1 MSGARVLVIDD
12 DPAILRVVKRSLEA
26 QGYDVRGAEDGRN
39 GLKETE
45 RFIPEVILLDLV
57 LPDTD
62 GIDFCTRIRPKSQAH
77 VIVLSA
83 VGDDRKKIE
92 ALEAGA
98 DDYVVKPFSMGELE
112 ARIRVGLRRR
122 ANLAA
127 STVLHANGVALDVA
141 SHRVTVGGQPVHLTP
156 KEFELL
162 RLLLENQGRVVTQ
175 HFLLGR
181 VWGPEYVD
189 DTHVLRTFVHQ
200 LRSKLNVLDPA
211 AAAMIVTD
219 PGVGYRVTADS

>member
-1 MSGARVLVIDD
+1 MAGARVLVVDD
-12 DPAILRVVKRSLEA
+12 DPAILRVVRRSLEA
-26 QGYDVRGAEDGRN
+26 QGYDVRGAADGHN
-39 GLKETE
+39 GLGEVE
-45 RFIPEVILLDLV
+45 RFSPEVILLDLV

-62 GIDFCTRIRPKSQAH
+62 GIGFCARIRPSSQAH

-127 STVLHANGVALDVA
+127 STVLRANGVELDVA
-141 SHRVTVGGQPVHLTP
+141 SHQVAVGGKPVHLTP

-189 DTHVLRTFVHQ
+189 DAHVLRTFVHQ
-200 LRSKLNVLDPA
+200 LRSKLGALDPA
-211 AAAMIVTD
+211 AAAMIMTD
-219 PGVGYRVTADS
+219 PGVGYRVTPES